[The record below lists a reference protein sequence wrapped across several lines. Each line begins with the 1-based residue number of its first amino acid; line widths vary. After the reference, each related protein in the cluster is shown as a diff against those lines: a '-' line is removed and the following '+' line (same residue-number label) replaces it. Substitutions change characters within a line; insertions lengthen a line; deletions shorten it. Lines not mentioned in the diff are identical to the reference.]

1 MFAGPSKLNVPTTV
15 LAEGNSGVFRI
26 EFVPTEVG
34 SHLVDVSIAGDKLV
48 GGPLVAKVYNSGYIH
63 VTDVKNGIVGQPC
76 QFKGLYLWYKSQKK
90 SG

>member
-1 MFAGPSKLNVPTTV
+1 MMSLPTGPSKRNIPTTV

-34 SHLVDVSIAGDKLV
+34 SHLLDISVAGDKLV
-48 GGPLVAKVYNSGYIH
+48 GGPLVAKVYNSTYIH

-76 QFKGLYLWYKSQKK
+76 QFKGWLLHFIKFV
-90 SG
+90 